1 MKKVV
6 FALVCTMLV
15 VGMALP
21 CQAEEKVFKVEVLQV
36 MREAAPFQNAYAGF
50 IKELERH
57 GLVQGKNLV
66 VKRTIIE
73 FDLEK
78 GGLLKKMGVL
88 MDVKSEAGKIAAR
101 KPDLVL
107 TIGTTPTKYGK
118 DKIIDA
124 GIPVVFT
131 AVANPVAAGCKSLT
145 EACPGLTGATLHMDM
160 KSALQIVK
168 LSFPTVKTFGIIYS
182 DDDSAIAHA
191 EEARK
196 VGATMG
202 LTFVIKQVNKADS
215 IKPAAQE
222 LIGKG
227 VKAFI
232 VPLDTYY
239 GIRNNQ
245 PTNDLAAIS
254 RDTRIPIIS
263 FMLHKAPGAVLY
275 VGSDFTVIG
284 QLAGQQAVKILLQG
298 AKPETLPIL
307 RQQDLMILVDVKQM
321 QAVGAQLP
329 MEVLKLAK
337 PVE

>member
-1 MKKVV
+1 MKKV
-6 FALVCTMLV
+6 FLFFVCAVLV
-15 VGMALP
+15 VGLALP
-21 CQAEEKVFKVEVLQV
+21 CRAEEKVFKVEILQV
-36 MREAAPFQNAYAGF
+36 MREAVPFTNAYAGF
-50 IKELERH
+50 IKELEKH
-57 GLVQGKNLV
+57 GIVQGKNLV
-66 VKRTIIE
+66 VKRTIID
-73 FDLEK
+73 FDIEK
-78 GGLLKKMGVL
+78 GGLFKKMGVL
-88 MDVKSEAGKIAAR
+88 MDVKNEAGAIAAR

-107 TIGTTPTKYGK
+107 TIGTTPTKYGR
-118 DKIIDA
+118 DKIIEA

-131 AVANPVAAGCKSLT
+131 AVANPMAAGCKSLT
-145 EACPGLTGATLHMDM
+145 EAGPGFTGATLHMDM
-160 KSALQIVK
+160 KNALQIVK
-168 LSFPTVKTFGIIYS
+168 LSFPAIKTFGIIYS

-222 LIGKG
+222 LIDKG

-232 VPLDTYY
+232 IPLDTYY
-239 GIRNNQ
+239 GIRNNE
-245 PTNDLAAIS
+245 PTRDLAAMS
-254 RDTRIPIIS
+254 RETRIPIIS
-263 FMLHKAPGAVLY
+263 FMLHKAPGGVLY

-284 QLAGQQAVKILLQG
+284 QLAGQQAAKILLKG

-307 RQQDLMILVDVKQM
+307 AQQDLMILVDVKQM